1 MPPVAKSVGAA
12 AAVEQ
17 EAKNDVPLNPS
28 GKIRKAAPDTS
39 SQRVKLRNWLK
50 TSEDWAR
57 FRAWAKI
64 NAKPKKC
71 PEPEPI
77 IRPAVPI
84 TQLKP
89 RIVSLARPR
98 KGPNQHC
105 IARAIA
111 QAALKAKASRRLKWL
126 AVPRIKISKGC
137 KKLGG
142 VKPKA
147 LEYEPT
153 ERILDLS
160 KPKLRPS
167 EGCREEVER
176 CYDDEAPPLS
186 EWMEFLALPDYR
198 KLMCQDSDCAA
209 EMKQKILDALK
220 NHGRQALKEQRKRRA
235 EERRKAEELRRKL
248 EEEARLKAEAE
259 AQAAGGA
266 SKKAGNRCEDKSKDQ
281 KPKCVGVEEMQS
293 PDAGAG
299 GGGLC
304 SRNQDGAMT
313 CSRKEPVCEKK
324 TMNPKPKEAGAA
336 ADPTCP
342 LVRNEAG
349 EKAEKCKEMK
359 RRLMESAEQQQAAQ
373 GDEIGAACD
382 RLGAGKG
389 GKGGANGEDGSGGKK
404 ECLNLKWKKKIKS
417 LPDPPVI
424 DEEYREKRFWEK
436 NAWRFEDTCK
446 MCTEFPR
453 TISKAA
459 LAYQATEDI
468 NRMAQPKEYPDSDCR
483 DPYKIKEAAL
493 KACSTPDIER
503 MARPKE
509 YPAADCRDPYTI
521 PESALN
527 APTTP
532 LYERLAIPK
541 YQCEPVERYPPP
553 RETDEYGRYL
563 FPKPC
568 YGRNLPPRRPLP
580 PEPCPKCWRKKD
592 QEEAERRENEEN
604 DEADAAAADAASTA
618 PSKKGAKGAA
628 EAQAEAPADDEAA
641 SSKSQECKKEK
652 KTVCKPIAKIA
663 FENTIDPALDP
674 IGAKRQRLERKRWKE
689 LVEEEKKRK
698 EAETRAAKE
707 AEMAAEEQPDGA
719 AKDDAKDAKEE
730 KAGKNAKD
738 DKSKKDE
745 KEPKGGK
752 DDKAS
757 KKEKKD

>member
-1 MPPVAKSVGAA
+1 MPPVAKSAGAA
-12 AAVEQ
+12 AAAEQ

-84 TQLKP
+84 SQLKP

-105 IARAIA
+105 MARAIA

-198 KLMCQDSDCAA
+198 KLMCQDSDCAV
-209 EMKQKILDALK
+209 EMKKKILDALK

-281 KPKCVGVEEMQS
+281 KPKCVGVEDMQS

-299 GGGLC
+299 GGGMC
-304 SRNQDGAMT
+304 SRSQDGAMT

-324 TMNPKPKEAGAA
+324 TMNPKPKEAGAP
-336 ADPTCP
+336 ADHTCP
-342 LVRNEAG
+342 LARNEAG

-359 RRLMESAEQQQAAQ
+359 RRLMESAEQQRAAQ
-373 GDEIGAACD
+373 GDEIGAACG
-382 RLGAGKG
+382 RLGSGKG

-592 QEEAERRENEEN
+592 QGEAEREENGEN
-604 DEADAAAADAASTA
+604 DEAAAADAASTA

-628 EAQAEAPADDEAA
+628 EAPAEAAADDEAA

-652 KTVCKPIAKIA
+652 KTVCRPIAKIA
-663 FENTIDPALDP
+663 FENTIDPVLDP
-674 IGAKRQRLERKRWKE
+674 IGAQRQRQERKRWRE

-698 EAETRAAKE
+698 EAEARVAKE
-707 AEMAAEEQPDGA
+707 ADMAAEEQPDGA
-719 AKDDAKDAKEE
+719 AKDDAKDAK
-730 KAGKNAKD
+730 
-738 DKSKKDE
+738 DE
-745 KEPKGGK
+745 KEAKGGK